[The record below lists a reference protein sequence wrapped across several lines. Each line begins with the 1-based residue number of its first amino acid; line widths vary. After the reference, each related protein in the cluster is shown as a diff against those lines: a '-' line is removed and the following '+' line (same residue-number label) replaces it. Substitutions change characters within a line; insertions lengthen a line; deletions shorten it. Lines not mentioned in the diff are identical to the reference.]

1 MTNVERPTVS
11 RFEHHRD
18 VPEGR
23 LWFGILA
30 APAAWIAQGALGW
43 FFGYRVCTSM
53 SIASVRTTLSI
64 ISLLAIGMTLAGLI
78 TGWRNY
84 RQFDGDIGV
93 EAWDRVA
100 FMSLAGV
107 FVSAAFLVGSIW
119 AGLTPVLLDSCGGMR

>member
-1 MTNVERPTVS
+1 MTEPLNHDVS

-18 VPEGR
+18 VPEAR

-30 APAAWIAQGALGW
+30 APVAWVAQGALGW

-53 SIASVRTTLSI
+53 SIAAVRTTLGV
-64 ISLLAIGMTLAGLI
+64 ISVLAIAITVAGLM
-78 TGWRNY
+78 TGWRNW
-84 RQFDGDIGV
+84 RQTDGDVGI

-107 FVSAAFLVGSIW
+107 FVSASFLVGSIW
-119 AGLTPVLLDSCGGMR
+119 AGLTPVLLNSCGGMR

>member
-1 MTNVERPTVS
+1 MTEPVSTHVS
-11 RFEHHRD
+11 RFEHRRD

-23 LWFGILA
+23 LWFGVLA

-53 SIASVRTTLSI
+53 SIASVRTTLGV
-64 ISLLAIGMTLAGLI
+64 ISVLAIAVTIAGLI

-84 RQFDGDIGV
+84 RQFGGGIGI
-93 EAWDRVA
+93 EACDRVA

-119 AGLTPVLLDSCGGMR
+119 AGLTPVLLDNCGGMR

>member
-1 MTNVERPTVS
+1 MTEPVSPDVS
-11 RFEHHRD
+11 RLRHHRD

-23 LWFGILA
+23 LWFGVLV

-53 SIASVRTTLSI
+53 SIAAVRTTLGV
-64 ISLLAIGMTLAGLI
+64 ISVLAIAMTIAGLI
-78 TGWRNY
+78 TGVMNWR
-84 RQFDGDIGV
+84 QTDGDVGV

-107 FVSAAFLVGSIW
+107 FVSASFLVASIW
-119 AGLTPVLLDSCGGMR
+119 AGLTPVLLSSCGGMR